1 MGKPVIFLLAIW
13 LEIFICANAISFE
26 NSAYQDVVVE
36 IGENIPTQNCRE
48 ILENLE
54 VGFFDLLYFENRYR
68 FIGSGFFQKF
78 FAKVFFFYKKVSR
91 QFSMIFSAEKFSRIF
106 FIGISRK
113 IIG

>member
-54 VGFFDLLYFENRYR
+54 VGFFDLLFSKTGTVLLVPVFFEN
-68 FIGSGFFQKF
+68 SLPKC
-78 FAKVFFFYKKVSR
+78 FFFTKK
-91 QFSMIFSAEKFSRIF
+91 FLGNFP
-106 FIGISRK
+106 
-113 IIG
+113 